1 MKKKAQTTG
10 GADYVTLSYIERY
23 PRCDSMFPPARDP
36 HKELKPCPFCGGKAY
51 MRVRGDNT
59 MQKFHSAFF
68 AFDGHV
74 FEGWIYCKNC
84 GAFMHTSF
92 DEADDVNEWIDWLAN
107 RWNRR
112 AYFVDCVSDVTKDL
126 IKQYEIRFLKEDG
139 VFRLNK
145 APTSADLAAI
155 EAAKAEI
162 ILQLQNKK
170 SERVLPE
177 RKPCPCCGGTR
188 FWQHGSP
195 EYDNRYRKTGK
206 HTNYAVC
213 PDCNLETALVIAD
226 TPERADEIAT
236 ALWNTR
242 YIETES

>member
-1 MKKKAQTTG
+1 MMKKKAQTTS
-10 GADYVTLSYIERY
+10 GADYVTLSYVDRY
-23 PRCDSMFPPARDP
+23 PMCESIFPSARDP

-68 AFDGHV
+68 AFGGYV

-92 DEADDVNEWIDWLAN
+92 DVADDVNDWIDWLAN
-107 RWNRR
+107 KWNRR
-112 AYFVDCVSDVTKDL
+112 AYFVDL
-126 IKQYEIRFLKEDG
+126 Q
-139 VFRLNK
+139 
-145 APTSADLAAI
+145 SA
-155 EAAKAEI
+155 
-162 ILQLQNKK
+162 K
-170 SERVLPE
+170 SERALPE

-195 EYDNRYRKTGK
+195 EYDNRFRKTGK

-226 TPERADEIAT
+226 TPERADEIANE
-236 ALWNTR
+236 LWNAR